1 MRTKSEN
8 IVESSLLPIETNMI
22 HQDSEKDNI
31 AQELFSHGHV
41 TRITPPN
48 GWHILDFKEL
58 WAYRELLSVLALRDI
73 KVRYK
78 QTVLGVAWAIIQPL
92 AAMLIFTII
101 FGRLAKIPSEGYPY
115 AIFVYSALLPWTF
128 FANALSTSGN
138 SLVGSS
144 HLVSKI
150 YFPRL
155 IIPMASIGGGLVD
168 FLLSSVILLLLM
180 IHFEVV
186 WTDHLLMA
194 PFLLLGVMLTALGVG
209 ILLSALTVSYR
220 DFRFVVPFLIQIWM
234 FLSPVVYGVEFIPEK
249 WRWLL
254 LLNPMTGYIDG
265 FRSAFLGKSFDW
277 NALGISL
284 VLSLIIFVI
293 SIAYFTKVERRFS
306 DVI

>member
-1 MRTKSEN
+1 MTPKDR
-8 IVESSLLPIETNMI
+8 
-22 HQDSEKDNI
+22 EKDTI
-31 AQELFSHGHV
+31 VQELFSHEHV
-41 TRITPPN
+41 TRVMPQK
-48 GWHILDFKEL
+48 GWHMPDFKEL
-58 WAYRELLSVLALRDI
+58 WAYRELLLVLALRDI

-78 QTVLGVAWAIIQPL
+78 QTVLGVTWAIIQPL
-92 AAMLIFTII
+92 TTMLIFTII

-115 AIFVYSALLPWTF
+115 AIFVYAALLPWTF

-144 HLVSKI
+144 NLVSKI

-168 FLLSSVILLLLM
+168 FLFSTVILFLLM
-180 IHFEVV
+180 IHFDVV
-186 WTDHLLMA
+186 WTSNLLMA
-194 PFLLLGVMLTALGVG
+194 PLLLLGVMLTALGVG
-209 ILLSALTVSYR
+209 SLLSALTVSYR

-234 FLSPVVYGVEFIPEK
+234 FLSPVVYGVGFIPEK

-265 FRSAFLGKSFDW
+265 FRAAFLGKSFDW
-277 NALGISL
+277 TALGGSTI
-284 VLSLIIFVI
+284 LSLSIFVI
-293 SIAYFTKVERRFS
+293 GIAYFTKVERRFS